1 MFKNCLF
8 QESPYEV
15 LASKE
20 WIDDRWAGDQENRV
34 FHKNE
39 GYRVINEGVAEG
51 AIVGGNLCTLNLLQG
66 TEYMPSLKNTIL
78 FLEDDSMSEPFTF
91 DRDLQSL
98 IHQPEFTEVKGIV
111 FGRFQTESHMTN
123 ELLVKIV
130 ETKKELAG
138 LPIISG
144 ADFGHTTPMITIPI
158 GGTARISARQENVTI
173 EFLAH

>member
-1 MFKNCLF
+1 
-8 QESPYEV
+8 
-15 LASKE
+15 
-20 WIDDRWAGDQENRV
+20 
-34 FHKNE
+34 
-39 GYRVINEGVAEG
+39 
-51 AIVGGNLCTLNLLQG
+51 
-66 TEYMPSLKNTIL
+66 MPSLKNTIL